1 MNDNLPILDF
11 ACQDNDHEE
20 VENLIAE
27 HDEKLEGQLENAH
40 TLRDGIS
47 NLEDTP
53 QAETFFFSLS
63 LDNVG

>member
-27 HDEKLEGQLENAH
+27 HDEKLEG
-40 TLRDGIS
+40 
-47 NLEDTP
+47 
-53 QAETFFFSLS
+53 
-63 LDNVG
+63 